1 MTIGRRDSR
10 DGSSPLNRDPD
21 SHAGDWY
28 WINVGGSGQ
37 VGKENLLD
45 SVLRID
51 VNSREQQKPYSI
63 PEENQVLSTESLDE
77 HYAWGFRNPYSMSFD
92 GEDLYV
98 TDAGTRVFEEVD
110 LAKKW

>member
-51 VNSREQQKPYSI
+51 VNSREQKKTVFNTGRKPGPKYRRLRRTLRLGI
-63 PEENQVLSTESLDE
+63 
-77 HYAWGFRNPYSMSFD
+77 
-92 GEDLYV
+92 
-98 TDAGTRVFEEVD
+98 
-110 LAKKW
+110 